1 MQMCR
6 HAKKKRQTDAD
17 TFSVKHGRH
26 CAIYSKLRYH
36 LLVRFPDTLRC
47 FNEERWD
54 CGVRR
59 GSCLASLGITA
70 PRRGTAAPN
79 PVYSHMTN
87 HRPKTGELSHTST
100 LGTNVSPFKMCNKHH
115 ASENL
120 QSLNHQTDIQ
130 RREYLQRTIFN
141 NSQSKKKKDIL
152 NF

>member
-1 MQMCR
+1 MCR
-6 HAKKKRQTDAD
+6 HEKKKRQTDTD

-36 LLVRFPDTLRC
+36 LLVPFPDTLRC

-59 GSCLASLGITA
+59 GSCLASLSITA

-120 QSLNHQTDIQ
+120 RSPKSSNRHPKERILT
-130 RREYLQRTIFN
+130 RTIFN
-141 NSQSKKKKDIL
+141 NSQSKQMT
-152 NF
+152 F